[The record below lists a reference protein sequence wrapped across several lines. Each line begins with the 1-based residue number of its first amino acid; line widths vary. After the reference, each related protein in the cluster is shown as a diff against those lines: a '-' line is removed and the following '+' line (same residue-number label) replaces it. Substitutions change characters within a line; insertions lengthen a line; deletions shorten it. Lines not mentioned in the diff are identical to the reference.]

1 MSDEG
6 KRRMPSCSLGWRPDH
21 ADEYLAVRG
30 WIDIPICEGVL
41 AEPLKFLCCVDGS
54 KPSLTALDWLCDDVL
69 QRDRQAFVEVLH
81 LYDESKDVPL
91 ARRKDTLYDNCQNKL
106 ASSASSK
113 RYNLAWKDRKG
124 MTGVDVADMILDHA
138 VETQPSF
145 MCVGIYGVEDTR
157 KQTFTNHVLEMLR
170 FARSSV
176 IVFKDEDSKLLPI
189 RRKAVFAVSV
199 SLNQASTKAFLDAL
213 KLSKPGDEIHV
224 VYIKSY
230 MEDTDDSDYTT
241 QLKEKYASF
250 FGDIKGDAASGVFK
264 NFNSRDLTFAA
275 VPKQKHQTIPQAM
288 VQYADE
294 VDADF
299 IVIGT
304 NSLRVERGKPVLGTV
319 SLQIMQET
327 ARNVLVSF
335 WLDISPKLFG
345 DHVKT
350 SRPPSRSSIRP
361 PSHSSVNSSKDKA

>member
-1 MSDEG
+1 MNDEG
-6 KRRMPSCSLGWRPDH
+6 KRRSYVAASSTGWRPDP

-30 WIDIPICEGVL
+30 WIDIPICESVL

-54 KPSLTALDWLCDDVL
+54 KPSLTAFDWLCDDVL

-91 ARRKDTLYDNCQNKL
+91 ARRKDTLYDKCQNKL

-113 RYNLAWKDRKG
+113 RYSLTWKDRKG
-124 MTGVDVADMILDHA
+124 KMGVEVADMILDHSI
-138 VETQPSF
+138 ECGPNF

-157 KQTFTNHVLEMLR
+157 KETFKKHVLEMLR

-230 MEDTDDSDYTT
+230 MEDLEDSDYTA
-241 QLKEKYASF
+241 QLKEKFSHF
-250 FGDIKGDAASGVFK
+250 FSNIQGEAASGVFGS
-264 NFNSRDLTFAA
+264 FNGRELTFAA
-275 VPKQKHQTIPQAM
+275 VTKQKHQTIPQAM
-288 VQYADE
+288 VHYADE
-294 VDADF
+294 IDADF

-319 SLQIMQET
+319 SLQIMEET
-327 ARNVLVSF
+327 DRNVLVSF
-335 WLDISPKLFG
+335 WLDISPKVYEHHL
-345 DHVKT
+345 KAARPE
-350 SRPPSRSSIRP
+350 SRGG
-361 PSHSSVNSSKDKA
+361 

>member
-6 KRRMPSCSLGWRPDH
+6 KRRSYLLSSATCWKPDPT
-21 ADEYLAVRG
+21 DEYLAVKG
-30 WIDIPICEGVL
+30 WIDVSICESVL
-41 AEPLKFLCCVDGS
+41 AEPLKFLCAVDGS

-106 ASSASSK
+106 ASSASSR
-113 RYNLAWKDRKG
+113 RYSLVWKDRKG
-124 MTGVDVADMILDHA
+124 KTGVDVADMILDHS
-138 VETQPSF
+138 VECGPNF
-145 MCVGIYGVEDTR
+145 LCAGIYGVEDTR
-157 KQTFTNHVLEMLR
+157 KETFKKQVLEMLR

-176 IVFKDEDSKLLPI
+176 ILFKDEDSKLLPI

-230 MEDTDDSDYTT
+230 MEDLDDSDYTA
-241 QLKEKYASF
+241 QLKDKYAHF
-250 FGDIKGDAASGVFK
+250 FANIQREAESGVFGS
-264 NFNSRDLTFAA
+264 FNGRELTFAA

-288 VQYADE
+288 VHYADE
-294 VDADF
+294 VEADF
-299 IVIGT
+299 VVVGT
-304 NSLRVERGKPVLGTV
+304 NSLRVERGKPVLGNV
-319 SLQIMQET
+319 SLQIIEET
-327 ARNVLVSF
+327 DRNVLVSF
-335 WLDISPKLFG
+335 WLDISPKVFE
-345 DHVKT
+345 DHLKAT
-350 SRPPSRSSIRP
+350 RPASRGG
-361 PSHSSVNSSKDKA
+361 